1 MKLREFTEEGNQKFI
16 LLYQKIKASVQQKKS
31 IEKGYTSNFQKQ
43 MEDLVN
49 IVLPSLA
56 KLGESNSKMP
66 VGMLLASLV
75 AENLVS
81 KDKFIDVQNNLKEM
95 KKLGDLLQFD
105 IKLSSTL
112 NALVP

>member
-1 MKLREFTEEGNQKFI
+1 
-16 LLYQKIKASVQQKKS
+16 
-31 IEKGYTSNFQKQ
+31 

-56 KLGESNSKMP
+56 KLGETNSEMP

-81 KDKFIDVQNNLKEM
+81 KDKCTCVFSAPGNVMKIDEQNPPT
-95 KKLGDLLQFD
+95 DLLLM
-105 IKLSSTL
+105 IKRSQPSKYNFL
-112 NALVP
+112 P

>member
-1 MKLREFTEEGNQKFI
+1 M
-16 LLYQKIKASVQQKKS
+16 S
-31 IEKGYTSNFQKQ
+31 IEKNKISDFYNDYIIINFNDPDELKSKNKVLKRQ

-56 KLGESNSKMP
+56 KLGESKSEIP

-81 KDKFIDVQNNLKEM
+81 KEKFIDVQNNLKEM
-95 KKLGDLLQFD
+95 KKLGELLQFD
-105 IKLSSTL
+105 IKLTATL

>member
-1 MKLREFTEEGNQKFI
+1 MSDEKNNISKFYNNYVI
-16 LLYQKIKASVQQKKS
+16 INFDDPSELKS
-31 IEKGYTSNFQKQ
+31 KDKVLKKQ

-56 KLGESNSKMP
+56 KLGETNSEMP

-75 AENLVS
+75 TENLVS
-81 KDKFIDVQNNLKEM
+81 KEKFIDVQNNLKEM
-95 KKLGDLLQFD
+95 KKLGELLHFD
-105 IKLSSTL
+105 IKLTATL

>member
-1 MKLREFTEEGNQKFI
+1 M
-16 LLYQKIKASVQQKKS
+16 S
-31 IEKGYTSNFQKQ
+31 IEKNKISDFYNNYIIINFNDPDELKSKDKVLKKQ

-56 KLGESNSKMP
+56 KLGESNSEMP

-81 KDKFIDVQNNLKEM
+81 KEKFIDVQNNLKEM
-95 KKLGDLLQFD
+95 KKLGELLQFD
-105 IKLSSTL
+105 IKLTATL

>member
-1 MKLREFTEEGNQKFI
+1 M
-16 LLYQKIKASVQQKKS
+16 S
-31 IEKGYTSNFQKQ
+31 IEKNKIRDFYNDYIIINFNDPEELKSKDKVLKKQ

-56 KLGESNSKMP
+56 KLGESNSEMP

-81 KDKFIDVQNNLKEM
+81 KEKFIDVQNNIKEM
-95 KKLGDLLQFD
+95 NKLGELLQFD
-105 IKLSSTL
+105 IKLTATL